1 MKSVKEQFPI
11 LQSLVHN
18 KPLVYLDSAA
28 TSQKPQK
35 VIDAVAQ
42 FYEKQCA
49 NVHRGVHWLSAV
61 ATREYELSRE
71 KVQQFINARL
81 KEEIIFTKGTTE
93 GINLVAST
101 FGQKQVGSGDEII
114 VSEMEHHS
122 NIVPWQ
128 MLCEAKGAVLR
139 VAPIDDNGDLK
150 LAEFYQ
156 LLNAKTKIV
165 AITHVSNALGTIN
178 PLKEIIAASHEY
190 RAAVVVDGA
199 QAVPHEK
206 VDVQDLDCD
215 FYVFSGHKMY
225 GPTGIGV
232 LYGKHDLLDEMP
244 PYQGGGDMIASVTF
258 AKTTYAKV
266 PYKFEAGTPN
276 IAGVIGLGAAVEFIN
291 EVGIQAIAKWEHS
304 LLQYADEV
312 LSSVP
317 GLKKIGTAKTKAAV
331 FSFVIDKVHPHD
343 ISSILDR
350 QGVAIRAGHLC
361 TQPIM
366 QRFNVAALCRASFA
380 VYNTKADVDALK
392 KALLKVCEVFK
403 C

>member
-11 LQSLVHN
+11 LQNLVHA

-35 VIDAVAQ
+35 VIDAVVQ

-49 NVHRGVHWLSAV
+49 NVHRGVHWLSEV
-61 ATREYELSRE
+61 ATREYELSRK
-71 KVQQFINARL
+71 KVQHFINARC

-101 FGQKQVGSGDEII
+101 FGQRQVGPGDEII

-150 LAEFYQ
+150 LPEFYR

-165 AITHVSNALGTIN
+165 AITHISNALGTIN
-178 PLKEIIAASHEY
+178 PLKEIIAASHECG
-190 RAAVVVDGA
+190 AAVIVDGA

-206 VDVQDLDCD
+206 VDVQDLNCD
-215 FYVFSGHKMY
+215 FYVFSAHKMY
-225 GPTGIGV
+225 GPTGVGV

-258 AKTTYAKV
+258 AKTTYAKI

-276 IAGVIGLGAAVEFIN
+276 IAGVIGLGAAIDFIN

-304 LLQYADEV
+304 LLQYAEKV

-317 GLKKIGTAKTKAAV
+317 GLRKIGTSRNKAAV
-331 FSFVIDKVHPHD
+331 FSFVLDKVHPHD
-343 ISSILDR
+343 VSSILDR
-350 QGVAIRAGHLC
+350 QGLAIRAG
-361 TQPIM
+361 
-366 QRFNVAALCRASFA
+366 
-380 VYNTKADVDALK
+380 
-392 KALLKVCEVFK
+392 
-403 C
+403 